1 MAHADKHVE
10 YIKKYAANINEAA
23 VAAIERHLGI
33 ALRNRDAALVAG
45 SRSAGIENG
54 AESWLKKKLG
64 LTASD
69 ADLDKAIHEVME
81 KMKADRMKDRVAVY
95 YLLAEHFEELD
106 ALAKPT
112 AAHKAP
118 GKK

>member
-10 YIKKYAANINEAA
+10 HIKKYAANINEAA
-23 VAAIERHLGI
+23 VAGIERHLGI

-45 SRSAGIENG
+45 TDPNELKTVR
-54 AESWLKKKLG
+54 ESWLKKKLG

-69 ADLDKAIHEVME
+69 ADLDRAIHEVME
-81 KMKADRMKDRVAVY
+81 KMKAERMKDRVAVY
-95 YLLAEHFEELD
+95 YLLAEHFKKLD
-106 ALAKPT
+106 MLAQPS
-112 AAHKAP
+112 AAHKAG